1 MAPGVLQVIDSRRL
15 NDEVA
20 PALGGSRNVG
30 FFVGDWHV
38 KPSIL
43 RIQLGERVVKLEPRV
58 MQVLEYLAQHP
69 NEVVARAD
77 LETAVWRGR
86 VVGYEAIGR
95 TVTLL
100 RKALGDD
107 SKQPKFIE
115 TLSKK
120 GYRLIAPVS
129 YPRNIPQAD
138 RSAATKEPD
147 PTNSNVPSKNKLVAA
162 ALLVFIVIGIGG
174 AFWLALFEYED
185 LGPPEKA
192 TPVSIVVLPF
202 KNLSSDP
209 RQSYVA
215 DGITD
220 SLITDLTKISGLF
233 VIARH
238 TAFKYRREPWRVG
251 DLARELNVRFI
262 LQGSVQREAETL
274 RINAAL
280 TDATTGSEMWA
291 ERYDGSVQDI
301 FGLQDRI
308 ARNVVSSLS
317 VDLTPAERDELAHE
331 DTANLEAYEYFLRGR
346 ERYFLF
352 SRRDNDAARNFYLK
366 AIELDPFFARA
377 YAMLALTYRQEVVNG
392 WSEDRE
398 KALDAAMQLA
408 EKALSLDE
416 AIPEA
421 YFVKGLVHRERRQ
434 YFDAILAAEKAIE
447 IDPNYADGHVVAGSV
462 LYLAGRAE
470 EGLELVEKAMRLNP
484 HYPHNYQLCQGQALY
499 VMGSY
504 DEAVDAFKQGLDRYP
519 QSERLHL
526 WLAATYAQIGES
538 EHAEREIDQVYAL
551 NPSFSP
557 EFLEHDSAFR
567 YQTDLENFLN
577 GVRKAMRMRGSIA
590 ESLGQTSADTDQ

>member
-1 MAPGVLQVIDSRRL
+1 MIDDKGSKREPGPPLIDS
-15 NDEVA
+15 
-20 PALGGSRNVG
+20 GNVE
-30 FFVGDWHV
+30 FFIGDWHV
-38 KPSIL
+38 IPSIC
-43 RIQLGERVVKLEPRV
+43 RIQRDEKVVKLEPRV

-77 LETAVWRGR
+77 LEAAVWGGR
-86 VVGYEAIGR
+86 TVGYEAIGR
-95 TVTLL
+95 TVALL

-107 SKQPKFIE
+107 SRQPRFIE

-120 GYRLIAPVS
+120 GYRLIASVT
-129 YPRNIPQAD
+129 YPRD
-138 RSAATKEPD
+138 TPD
-147 PTNSNVPSKNKLVAA
+147 PDQNGTAKEAERRSFHVHAPRTLVAA
-162 ALLVFIVIGIGG
+162 AMLVLAVIGGI
-174 AFWLALFEYED
+174 FWLLLPED
-185 LGPPEKA
+185 PNPGRQGLSTQA
-192 TPVSIVVLPF
+192 SIVVLPF
-202 KNLSSDP
+202 SNLSSDP

-238 TAFKYRREPWRVG
+238 TAFKYRGEPWRVG
-251 DLARELNVRFI
+251 DLARELEVRFI
-262 LQGSVQREAETL
+262 LHGSVQRESETL
-274 RINAAL
+274 RINAQL
-280 TDATTGSEMWA
+280 MDATTGSEMWA

-308 ARNVVSSLS
+308 ARNVVATLS
-317 VDLTPAERDELAHE
+317 VDLTPAESNELANR
-331 DTANLEAYEYFLRGR
+331 DTDSLEAYEFFLRGR

-352 SRRDNDAARNFYLK
+352 SRDDNRAARSFYLK
-366 AIELDPFFARA
+366 AIELDPDFARA

-398 KALDAAMQLA
+398 QALESAMQLA
-408 EKALSLDE
+408 QKAISLNE
-416 AIPEA
+416 TIPEA
-421 YFVKGLVHRERRQ
+421 YFVKGLVHRERKE
-434 YFDAILAAEKAIE
+434 YFDAMLAAEKAIE

-504 DEAVDAFKQGLDRYP
+504 DEAAHAFREGLDRYP

-538 EHAEREIDQVYAL
+538 ERAEWEMDQVYAL
-551 NPSFSP
+551 NPNFSP
-557 EFLEHDSAFR
+557 SFLEQDSAFR
-567 YQTDLENFLN
+567 YQSDLENFLD
-577 GVRKAMRMRGSIA
+577 GVKKAMRISG
-590 ESLGQTSADTDQ
+590 TDREVSETGAR